1 MIKYPM
7 QYGMDRIFIRVSRD
21 GKYMDVCFS
30 DLSKDEQNAF
40 LDTLTVSGLKRMC
53 LELARSLR
61 AFPEYADKLE
71 MEAKNKA
78 MRVRLQD
85 PILAKPAAPF
95 GYNDDGTQNEREA
108 EVVRFVF
115 SKQNEYFF
123 NPPSELIDEAYAW
136 AKEEGMTL
144 NDEEAADMARA
155 RIPAFIAR
163 QVQEKFPDVK
173 YRKAAP
179 VKGRYPTGIKYPSR
193 PLKGEEIID
202 RDLFAQVREI
212 MAHG

>member
-1 MIKYPM
+1 MVKYPK
-7 QYGMDRIFIRVSRD
+7 QLELDTIFVRVNRG
-21 GKYMDVCFS
+21 GKFYNLSFT
-30 DLSKDEQNAF
+30 DLTEDEQRAF
-40 LDTLTVSGLKRMC
+40 LGDLNERALERMC
-53 LELARSLR
+53 L
-61 AFPEYADKLE
+61 
-71 MEAKNKA
+71 
-78 MRVRLQD
+78 V
-85 PILAKPAAPF
+85 LAKALRTIGEEANSLEHTSTENTFPF
-95 GYNDDGTQNEREA
+95 GYNADGTLNEREA

-123 NPPSELIDEAYAW
+123 NPPQELIDEAYAW

-155 RIPAFIAR
+155 RIPAYIAR

-179 VKGRYPTGIKYPSR
+179 VKGRYPTGLKYPSR

>member
-1 MIKYPM
+1 MTEYPR

-21 GKYMDVCFS
+21 GKYMNICFS
-30 DLSKDEQNAF
+30 DLTEDEQNAF
-40 LDTLTVSGLKRMC
+40 LDTLTESSLKRMC
-53 LELARSLR
+53 LELAKSLR
-61 AFPEYADKLE
+61 VFPEYAVKLE
-71 MEAKNKA
+71 MEAKNEA
-78 MRVRLQD
+78 MRVSLQD
-85 PILAKPAAPF
+85 PIPARPTAPF
-95 GYNDDGTQNEREA
+95 GYNDDGTYNEREA

-123 NPPSELIDEAYAW
+123 NPPQELIDEAYAW

-155 RIPAFIAR
+155 RIPAYIAR
-163 QVQEKFPDVK
+163 QVQEKFPNVK

-179 VKGRYPTGIKYPSR
+179 VKGRYPTGLKYPSR

>member
-1 MIKYPM
+1 MIEYPR

-30 DLSKDEQNAF
+30 DLSEDEQNAF

-61 AFPEYADKLE
+61 VFPEYAVKLE

-78 MRVRLQD
+78 MRVSLQD
-85 PILAKPAAPF
+85 PIPVRQTAPF
-95 GYNDDGTQNEREA
+95 GYNADGTHNEKEA

-115 SKQNEYFF
+115 AKQNAYFF
-123 NPPSELIDEAYAW
+123 DPPQELIDEAYAW
-136 AKEEGMTL
+136 ANEEGMTL

-155 RIPAFIAR
+155 RIPAYIAR
-163 QVQEKFPDVK
+163 EVQEKFPDVK

-179 VKGRYPTGIKYPSR
+179 VKGTYPTGLKYPSR
-193 PLKGEEIID
+193 PLKGAEIID
-202 RDLFAQVREI
+202 RDLLAQVREI
-212 MAHG
+212 LAHG